1 MANKAFWQ
9 EVLQK
14 FSSYEGNVTNFCKE
28 QSISKS
34 QFYYH
39 KRQLENNDTNNKLIF
54 QAVTLKER
62 EITSEIFMV
71 NPSTNVKIKVGK
83 ASIDIPASETGLV
96 KMLVEELIRLC

>member
-34 QFYYH
+34 
-39 KRQLENNDTNNKLIF
+39 
-54 QAVTLKER
+54 
-62 EITSEIFMV
+62 
-71 NPSTNVKIKVGK
+71 
-83 ASIDIPASETGLV
+83 
-96 KMLVEELIRLC
+96 